1 MLKKQFLRNNA
12 REVNGRNMSNGGDK
26 THIELINTASKYER
40 MTELIQSCLPTPTC
54 CYLFLLFLFIISQRL
69 ETRPCNC
76 FPFLKCDYCGF
87 FGDEMTLNIYFCLKS
102 RDSSWRSA
110 LLGWMPVWWDSSSGQ
125 SVLSEALRKASRCC
139 SLFLFKVNEWMKA
152 ARVVV
157 VAAAACCLSYLG
169 VNTNAHTRPCCPSA
183 FPGLQGVCCPCLS
196 EGVLPSHQFG
206 PGRRLGHN
214 HLAIEGPVEVDGMCL
229 ALACVVTIW
238 PVSVFVECFPLLI
251 PNMPRQIYSSVIKRR
266 IQSFGCLCDLSRQPS
281 MKTNRVSWWKK
292 PSSYIFS

>member
-1 MLKKQFLRNNA
+1 
-12 REVNGRNMSNGGDK
+12 
-26 THIELINTASKYER
+26 
-40 MTELIQSCLPTPTC
+40 
-54 CYLFLLFLFIISQRL
+54 
-69 ETRPCNC
+69 
-76 FPFLKCDYCGF
+76 
-87 FGDEMTLNIYFCLKS
+87 
-102 RDSSWRSA
+102 
-110 LLGWMPVWWDSSSGQ
+110 
-125 SVLSEALRKASRCC
+125 
-139 SLFLFKVNEWMKA
+139 MKA